1 MHPDDLYSALEAVTP
16 EAMQCILDDLDLTP
30 QVTLDQLCL
39 MVRRELSLSIQIG
52 LDVSYRTNAGFF
64 GATPRGPV
72 HRKSNVHVQKEL
84 ANVRQ
89 QALSLVQSISE
100 LSSEAKS
107 VLRLNSQ
114 PQTITNGMQEC
125 RTDWDKIY
133 TALQDICS
141 LVDYMERT
149 ERTIVPQSPRWVEAE
164 KQEQRIIH
172 ALYLSIAFEQAF
184 DKTAAIVK
192 WHDEVEGVWSLFFQ
206 AIMRLVFREEKVP
219 SLEKVL
225 DEARKR
231 FRILQAPI
239 NI

>member
-1 MHPDDLYSALEAVTP
+1 
-16 EAMQCILDDLDLTP
+16 
-30 QVTLDQLCL
+30 
-39 MVRRELSLSIQIG
+39 
-52 LDVSYRTNAGFF
+52 
-64 GATPRGPV
+64 
-72 HRKSNVHVQKEL
+72 
-84 ANVRQ
+84 
-89 QALSLVQSISE
+89 
-100 LSSEAKS
+100 
-107 VLRLNSQ
+107 
-114 PQTITNGMQEC
+114 MQEC